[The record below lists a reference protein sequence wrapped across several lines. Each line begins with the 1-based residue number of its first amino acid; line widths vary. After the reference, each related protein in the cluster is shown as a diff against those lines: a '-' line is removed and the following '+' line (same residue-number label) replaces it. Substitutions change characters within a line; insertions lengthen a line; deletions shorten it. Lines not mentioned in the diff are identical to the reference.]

1 MGLRK
6 SPVKMSSRLHRVA
19 DMITPG
25 RIVADIGTDHGYI
38 PIYEVLTGR
47 AGYAYACDVAEG
59 PLGRARDNVSLYN
72 VGDRVQTVL
81 SDGLKGLKNIKDN
94 IPEAIVIAGM
104 GGSLICRI
112 LSEGAEAAQ
121 NAKELILSP
130 HSEWYDVRKFLYD
143 NGYTIT
149 DEDML
154 REDGKYYVVIKAGP
168 SKAGDNGTA
177 GSQRSDTSVALQDE
191 QFRDELCYG
200 PVLIR
205 KKHTVL
211 VDYLRKE
218 LDTCGKIRE
227 NLLNNGGTTA
237 KEKLAEFDE
246 KEAVLR
252 RVLKKIA
259 EV

>member
-1 MGLRK
+1 MDLRK

-81 SDGLKGLKNIKDN
+81 SDGLKGLKDIKDN

-112 LSEGAEAAQ
+112 LADGSRVAAG
-121 NAKELILSP
+121 AKELVLSP
-130 HSEWYDVRKFLYD
+130 HSEWYEVRLFLQNNCYR
-143 NGYTIT
+143 IV

-154 REDGKYYVVIKAGP
+154 KEDGKYYVIMRAEH
-168 SKAGDNGTA
+168 A
-177 GSQRSDTSVALQDE
+177 GSVAEHLKDE
-191 QFRDELCYG
+191 ELKFG
-200 PVLIR
+200 PVLM
-205 KKHTVL
+205 KKRHPVL
-211 VDYLRKE
+211 MDYLKK
-218 LDTCGKIRE
+218 D
-227 NLLNNGGTTA
+227 
-237 KEKLAEFDE
+237 KEKSC
-246 KEAVLR
+246 
-252 RVLKKIA
+252 
-259 EV
+259 

>member
-1 MGLRK
+1 MDLRK

-47 AGYAYACDVAEG
+47 AGYAYACDVAER

-94 IPEAIVIAGM
+94 IPEVIVIAGM

-154 REDGKYYVVIKAGP
+154 REDGKYYVVIKAVP

-177 GSQRSDTSVALQDE
+177 GSQRSDASVALQDE

>member
-1 MGLRK
+1 M
-6 SPVKMSSRLHRVA
+6 
-19 DMITPG
+19 
-25 RIVADIGTDHGYI
+25 
-38 PIYEVLTGR
+38 
-47 AGYAYACDVAEG
+47 
-59 PLGRARDNVSLYN
+59 
-72 VGDRVQTVL
+72 
-81 SDGLKGLKNIKDN
+81 
-94 IPEAIVIAGM
+94 
-104 GGSLICRI
+104 
-112 LSEGAEAAQ
+112 
-121 NAKELILSP
+121 
-130 HSEWYDVRKFLYD
+130 YD

-154 REDGKYYVVIKAGP
+154 KEDGKYYVVIKAVP

-177 GSQRSDTSVALQDE
+177 GSQRSDASVALQDE

>member
-1 MGLRK
+1 
-6 SPVKMSSRLHRVA
+6 
-19 DMITPG
+19 
-25 RIVADIGTDHGYI
+25 
-38 PIYEVLTGR
+38 
-47 AGYAYACDVAEG
+47 
-59 PLGRARDNVSLYN
+59 
-72 VGDRVQTVL
+72 
-81 SDGLKGLKNIKDN
+81 
-94 IPEAIVIAGM
+94 M

-112 LSEGAEAAQ
+112 LSEGAEAAR

-130 HSEWYDVRKFLYD
+130 HSEWYDVRRFLYD

-154 REDGKYYVVIKAGP
+154 KEDGKYYVVIKVVP
-168 SKAGDNGTA
+168 SKAGDNGKA
-177 GSQRSDTSVALQDE
+177 GSQCGDASVALQDE